1 MKNHIQMD
9 REARLARE
17 IRDMQDRVNDARL
30 QELQDLQRRMAND
43 GVGDDYYSDEKMRER
58 FRQEPPDEVV
68 CGVSLPK
75 TNGVRWWTPK
85 SCPRWI
91 EGLFNVVQWF
101 QTVSIFL
108 YPIFLYR
115 SFGLLPLLLRVWLI
129 VPLGQHLEWCFMDSG
144 HNKGTAYG
152 TIQVLYVASYLF
164 AATVD
169 WDDWPVRRTASL
181 LHLHAVAQ
189 TFRLG
194 VVDSLVFTQVLGYGL
209 LFMVYLWGVGF
220 ATCLLEASIGRS
232 LWAACTVY
240 TQLLCWCVRSV
251 RDEGVAWA
259 PALATTVA
267 ARARG
272 AWADVSTSWHACSAL
287 VVLATFV
294 VMSRA
299 ARAVDA
305 RAKVVTNATRSERE
319 QELRRR
325 LAALLGTFPEDV
337 KESLLS
343 IAGSDDAAARL
354 KERLR
359 MRGEDR
365 GQISLEDVGPLEGLE
380 HRRQAVEDVVGSL
393 TRADGMEDRDPGGA
407 KDQTELRRLREALT
421 ESAERCRKAKEE
433 LATAR
438 AAAAARLRDLE
449 GVRPPQQEHH
459 ENAREAFLTARA
471 EQRAR

>member
-1 MKNHIQMD
+1 MKNHTQMD

-17 IRDMQDRVNDARL
+17 IRDMQHRVNDARL

-43 GVGDDYYSDEKMRER
+43 GIGDDHYSDEKMRER
-58 FRQEPPDEVV
+58 FRQEPPDEVI

-101 QTVSIFL
+101 QTLSIFL

-169 WDDWPVRRTASL
+169 RDDWP
-181 LHLHAVAQ
+181 
-189 TFRLG
+189 
-194 VVDSLVFTQVLGYGL
+194 VLGYGL
-209 LFMVYLWGVGF
+209 LFMFYLWGTGF
-220 ATCLLEASIGRS
+220 CTCLLEACIGRS

-259 PALATTVA
+259 PALLATAA

-287 VVLATFV
+287 VVLATFIA
-294 VMSRA
+294 MIRA

-305 RAKVVTNATRSERE
+305 RAKVVVPNTAGTRSERE

-325 LAALLGTFPEDV
+325 LVALLGTFPEDV

-343 IAGSDDAAARL
+343 IAGSDDAATRL

-359 MRGEDR
+359 MRGEDHGR
-365 GQISLEDVGPLEGLE
+365 ISLEDVDRQIGPLEGLE
-380 HRRQAVEDVVGSL
+380 RRRQAVEDVIGSL
-393 TRADGMEDRDPGGA
+393 TRAGGMEDRDPGGT
-407 KDQTELRRLREALT
+407 KDQTELRRFRDALA

-438 AAAAARLRDLE
+438 AGAARLRDLE
-449 GVRPPQQEHH
+449 GARPPQQEHH

>member
-1 MKNHIQMD
+1 
-9 REARLARE
+9 
-17 IRDMQDRVNDARL
+17 
-30 QELQDLQRRMAND
+30 
-43 GVGDDYYSDEKMRER
+43 
-58 FRQEPPDEVV
+58 
-68 CGVSLPK
+68 
-75 TNGVRWWTPK
+75 
-85 SCPRWI
+85 
-91 EGLFNVVQWF
+91 
-101 QTVSIFL
+101 
-108 YPIFLYR
+108 
-115 SFGLLPLLLRVWLI
+115 
-129 VPLGQHLEWCFMDSG
+129 
-144 HNKGTAYG
+144 
-152 TIQVLYVASYLF
+152 
-164 AATVD
+164 
-169 WDDWPVRRTASL
+169 
-181 LHLHAVAQ
+181 
-189 TFRLG
+189 
-194 VVDSLVFTQVLGYGL
+194 
-209 LFMVYLWGVGF
+209 
-220 ATCLLEASIGRS
+220 
-232 LWAACTVY
+232 
-240 TQLLCWCVRSV
+240 
-251 RDEGVAWA
+251 
-259 PALATTVA
+259 
-267 ARARG
+267 
-272 AWADVSTSWHACSAL
+272 
-287 VVLATFV
+287 
-294 VMSRA
+294 MSRA

-380 HRRQAVEDVVGSL
+380 RRRQAVEDVVGSL
-393 TRADGMEDRDPGGA
+393 TRADGMENRDPGGA